1 MFVPTKSVCSQPPC
15 RDLTRF
21 ALKTQNVCVWS
32 LLDRPSRTRQSIVA
46 QQLDD
51 GDFDSILNDPEVA
64 SKITLTKEVDSD
76 DEVFKPKPNGDES
89 KLSSDDEPSDDEPSD
104 EARKSV
110 KRNAHGQSV
119 AKVAASKSRMKEGD
133 PLHDMNVLRRENQ
146 LQMAQLIALA
156 CSALKKR
163 KIQFVTKGEMGGFT
177 CTKFDYYSGK
187 LFKGRKYC
195 QLRRELRWA
204 GFIEDPANP
213 SIHWRSNPYSD
224 DMQFT
229 FWHPKFIKGNDDD
242 IAAIVMA
249 TKKFRKQADAA
260 SKAATKKMRDE

>member
-1 MFVPTKSVCSQPPC
+1 MT
-15 RDLTRF
+15 
-21 ALKTQNVCVWS
+21 
-32 LLDRPSRTRQSIVA
+32 
-46 QQLDD
+46 
-51 GDFDSILNDPEVA
+51 
-64 SKITLTKEVDSD
+64 
-76 DEVFKPKPNGDES
+76 
-89 KLSSDDEPSDDEPSD
+89 
-104 EARKSV
+104 
-110 KRNAHGQSV
+110 
-119 AKVAASKSRMKEGD
+119 
-133 PLHDMNVLRRENQ
+133 
-146 LQMAQLIALA
+146 QLIAGA

-187 LFKGRKYC
+187 LFKGRKYY

-204 GFIEDPANP
+204 GFVEDPANP
-213 SIHWRSNPYSD
+213 QGKCGYSD

-260 SKAATKKMRDE
+260 SKAATKTMRDEQAV